1 MLKVPLNHLCSDEQV
16 HLLFLRIPTMTIF
29 FIKSLLSLLLLAA
42 VVYGMYSMFQVFGG
56 AVAGNVERIKLRHK
70 LSGYLYVLI
79 LLFISYLCIGFA
91 AASKAEPS
99 SRAVV
104 HIVLALTILTLL
116 VIKVLFI
123 RRFRQFYAQA
133 KTIGI
138 AIGVMSIVMIGIS
151 GGYFLTM
158 TRFGQDRS
166 VDKSVYYRLERPF
179 LTIAR
184 IGGPGASSIRTD
196 RLSIERGRTLFAARC
211 SACHDPLSTRTIVGP
226 GLKGLLEKPHA
237 SQERAS
243 GHCREHPVPAPAAP
257 GEHAVLC
264 LSLRRGDG

>member
-1 MLKVPLNHLCSDEQV
+1 V
-16 HLLFLRIPTMTIF
+16 TIF
-29 FIKSLLSLLLLAA
+29 FIKSILSLLLLATA
-42 VVYGMYSMFQVFGG
+42 VYGMYSMFQVFGG
-56 AVAGNVERIKLRHK
+56 AVAGSVERIKLRHK
-70 LSGYLYVLI
+70 VSGYLSVLV

-104 HIVLALTILTLL
+104 HIALALSIMTLFA
-116 VIKVLFI
+116 IKVLFI

-138 AIGVMSIVMIGIS
+138 VIGVMSIVMIGIS

-166 VDKSVYYRLERPF
+166 ADKSVYYRLERPF

-184 IGGPGASSIRTD
+184 ISGPGAASIRTD
-196 RLSIERGRTLFAARC
+196 RMSIGLGKTLFMARC
-211 SACHDPLSTRTIVGP
+211 SSCHDPLSTRTIVGP
-226 GLKGLLEKPHA
+226 GLKGLLKGPTLPK
-237 SQERAS
+237 S
-243 GHCREHPVPAPAAP
+243 GHPATAA
-257 GEHAVLC
+257 
-264 LSLRRGDG
+264 SIRFQLRQPLGVMPSFAYLTEDEVEDLIAYLNTL